1 MPQQGAN
8 NVFPI
13 FDKVVD
19 RKNKEL
25 LLKQRGIVIWM
36 TGLSGSGKTTLA
48 IGLEKYLHDNGHLA
62 YLLDGD
68 NVRTGINSDLGFSE
82 KDRHEN
88 IRRIAEVSK
97 LFASSG
103 VITINSFV
111 SPTEELRLLAKNI
124 IGPADFN
131 LVYVNTPLEVCEKRD
146 TKGLYAKA
154 RKGEIKDFTGISA
167 PFEEPKNADLVIDA
181 GKSTYEECLKQ
192 LIAFVL
198 PKIKL

>member
-1 MPQQGAN
+1 MQGN

-19 RKNKEL
+19 RKNKEA

-48 IGLEKYLHDNGHLA
+48 IGLEKYLHEQGHLA

-82 KDRHEN
+82 KDRSEN
-88 IRRIAEVSK
+88 IRRVAEVSK
-97 LFASSG
+97 LFANCG
-103 VITINSFV
+103 VIVINSFV
-111 SPTEELRLLAKNI
+111 SPTEELRQLAKQI
-124 IGPADFN
+124 IGENDFN
-131 LVYVNTPLEVCEKRD
+131 LVYVDTSLEICEQRD
-146 TKGLYAKA
+146 TKGLYARA

-167 PFEEPKNADLVIDA
+167 SFERPRNAQLILNA
-181 GKSTYEECLKQ
+181 GEQSYENCLKQ
-192 LIAFVL
+192 LIDFVI
-198 PKIKL
+198 PKIKR

>member
-1 MPQQGAN
+1 MQGD

-19 RKNKEL
+19 RKNKEA

-48 IGLEKYLHDNGHLA
+48 IGLEKYLHEQGHLA

-82 KDRHEN
+82 KDRSEN
-88 IRRIAEVSK
+88 IRRVAEVSK
-97 LFASSG
+97 LFANCG
-103 VITINSFV
+103 IIVINSFV
-111 SPTEELRLLAKNI
+111 SPTEELRQLARQI
-124 IGPADFN
+124 IGGNDFN
-131 LVYVNTPLEVCEKRD
+131 LVYVDTSLEICEQRD
-146 TKGLYAKA
+146 TKGLYARA

-167 PFEEPKNADLVIDA
+167 PFEKPKNAQLIVNA
-181 GKSTYEECLKQ
+181 GEQSYENCLKQ
-192 LIAFVL
+192 LIDFVL
-198 PKIKL
+198 PKIKR

>member
-1 MPQQGAN
+1 MPGN
-8 NVFPI
+8 NIFPI
-13 FDKVVD
+13 FDKVLD
-19 RKNKEL
+19 RSKKEA

-48 IGLEKYLHDNGHLA
+48 IGLEKYLNDKGHLT

-68 NVRTGINSDLGFSE
+68 NVRSGINKDLGFSE
-82 KDRHEN
+82 KDRVEN
-88 IRRIAEVSK
+88 IRRIAEIAK
-97 LFASSG
+97 LFVNGG

-111 SPTEELRLLAKNI
+111 SPSEELRQLAKNI
-124 IGPADFN
+124 IGEKDFN
-131 LVYVNTPLEVCEKRD
+131 CVYVNTPLEECEKRD

-167 PFEEPKNADLVIDA
+167 PFDAPLSPELEIDTHNH
-181 GKSTYEECLKQ
+181 SYEDCLKK
-192 LIAFVL
+192 LIEFVE